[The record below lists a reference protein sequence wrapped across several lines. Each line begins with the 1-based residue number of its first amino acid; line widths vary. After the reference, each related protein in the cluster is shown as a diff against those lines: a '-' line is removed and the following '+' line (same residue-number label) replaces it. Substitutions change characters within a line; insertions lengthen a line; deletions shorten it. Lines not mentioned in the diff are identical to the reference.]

1 MVYIVNASVLLATV
15 ANMICIGFGGA
26 FVTSRMVGAWFAS
39 CLCVAHAGA
48 LVLTA
53 VYRYNA
59 MGMLCSLS
67 TVSTNVGV
75 DTIDDEWTYQAD
87 GRMII
92 FCFIIQLLTFVLFC
106 FQGVCNLRPRTF
118 TAPKAPLSQLDETPA
133 NSMDVDEDAGSQII
147 DDAGGAKTKGA
158 AQGSDIQGKDL
169 SK

>member
-26 FVTSRMVGAWFAS
+26 FLTSRMVGAWFAS
-39 CLCVAHAGA
+39 CLCVAHTAA

-67 TVSTNVGV
+67 TVSTNVGI
-75 DTIDDEWTYQAD
+75 DSIDDEWTYQSD
-87 GRMII
+87 GRMLI

-106 FQGVCNLRPRTF
+106 FQGVCNLRPRSL
-118 TAPKAPLSQLDETPA
+118 AVPKAPLSHQDETEA
-133 NSMDVDEDAGSQII
+133 HAIQVDDSVEAD
-147 DDAGGAKTKGA
+147 GGKNQA
-158 AQGSDIQGKDL
+158 
-169 SK
+169 